1 MCVRPI
7 ISNLA
12 TDLYEIFKG
21 GRTMA
26 VDERSEVSFFDIARD
41 VAVATNFWL
50 NPSTNFFYRAISLK
64 RHQIGTYM

>member
-12 TDLYEIFKG
+12 TDLYEIFNG

-26 VDERSEVSFFDIARD
+26 VDERSEVSFSITQGMLPWQPIFGLIHPRIFFIA
-41 VAVATNFWL
+41 L
-50 NPSTNFFYRAISLK
+50 YL
-64 RHQIGTYM
+64 